1 MGSPYDRRMQFRAVW
16 HPRDYDAAVAFYRD
30 TLGFEQIG
38 GWDRSPD
45 DKGILLAAAS
55 GIVELLQLPAGQ
67 AYVEPAGISLY
78 IEVDDV
84 DALHARLGGPP
95 PVDRPWG
102 QRQVSVVDPD
112 GVRVT
117 FFTEL

>member
-1 MGSPYDRRMQFRAVW
+1 VEFRAVW
-16 HPRDYDAAVAFYRD
+16 FPRDYDTAVAFYRD
-30 TLGFEQIG
+30 TLGFEQVG

-45 DKGILLAAAS
+45 DKGVLLAAAS

-67 AYVEPAGISLY
+67 QYVEPAGISLY

-84 DALHARLGGPP
+84 DALHGRLADLAASPP
-95 PVDRPWG
+95 EDRPWG
-102 QRQVSVVDPD
+102 QRQLSVVDPD

-117 FFTEL
+117 FFSPI